1 MESTEKKIEDY
12 LHFYI
17 GCMII
22 FGDEPNNHYPL
33 DFRAIQKFKG
43 EFKIVLRPLSDMNIV
58 EKGYYKS
65 LGSDTGTTFGDY
77 ILQAERTK
85 YLLSKGFD
93 LFGLIDS
100 GLAISK
106 TTLTKK

>member
-58 EKGYYKS
+58 EKG
-65 LGSDTGTTFGDY
+65 
-77 ILQAERTK
+77 
-85 YLLSKGFD
+85 FD